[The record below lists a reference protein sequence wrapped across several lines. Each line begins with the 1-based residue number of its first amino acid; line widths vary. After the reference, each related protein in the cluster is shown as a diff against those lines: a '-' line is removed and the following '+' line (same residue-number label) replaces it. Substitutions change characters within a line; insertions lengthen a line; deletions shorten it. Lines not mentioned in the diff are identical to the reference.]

1 MLREDDDDDVKCMQT
16 QSREWVHRKEGLAWS
31 APATWA
37 PPPHLPTHPPPA
49 PAGAGTGEEEEEGES
64 VHYLPRRWKEPGSP
78 CQELALAKNTGKQGA
93 LYAEEQ

>member
-1 MLREDDDDDVKCMQT
+1 M
-16 QSREWVHRKEGLAWS
+16 HRKEGLAWS

-37 PPPHLPTHPPPA
+37 PPPPLPPSPPPHLLPTHPPPA
-49 PAGAGTGEEEEEGES
+49 PAGVGTGEEEEEGES
-64 VHYLPRRWKEPGSP
+64 VHYLPRRWKEPCSP

>member
-1 MLREDDDDDVKCMQT
+1 M
-16 QSREWVHRKEGLAWS
+16 HRKEGLAWS

-37 PPPHLPTHPPPA
+37 PHLPTHPPPA

-78 CQELALAKNTGKQGA
+78 CHELALVKNTGKQGA
-93 LYAEEQ
+93 LHAEEQ